1 MKPRENVV
9 EAYARWKDLEL
20 LQKHY
25 AHFSDFLTDVIQDVM
40 GFVCTDVQ
48 RDIGDWIENGP
59 QYRMV
64 QAQRGQAKTT
74 ITSAYAVWRMI
85 HDPTT
90 RVVII
95 SAGEDM
101 AAEIA
106 NWIIQIINNMPELAC
121 LRPDR
126 TQGDRASVTAYD
138 IHYSLKGPEKSPSVA
153 CVGITSTVQGK
164 RADILIADDIESAK
178 NTQSAVQRERIV
190 HLSKDFTSICAKGD
204 IIYLGT
210 PQNTDSLYSGLPSRG
225 VAIRIWPGRYP
236 TAEQL
241 PEYEGFIAPY
251 ILERIKADPSLQT
264 GGGPLGLSGQ
274 PLDPVIVDET
284 QLCKKEIDQ
293 GTAYFNLQYMLN
305 TSLTDRDRYPLKIAN
320 IRFMSFDRD
329 AKRAPMVLGFVRSP
343 EQIISSPVDFPIKD
357 KFYRVKESEQ
367 YASMP
372 TYMMYV
378 DPAGGGQNADETAY
392 AVTGFLAGRIF
403 VVDVGGVAGGYS
415 EESTDKIVAVAK
427 QWNIKFMHIE
437 SNFGNGALAATIRPK
452 LKKALPACGIEDV
465 WESGQKELRIIDIIE
480 PILNAGKLVVAEELI
495 MDDWERCKHYPMD
508 KRFTYSLFFQLA
520 RITRDKGALFH
531 EDRLDALAGAIRP
544 WAESVSADDEKAVQ
558 AAKQAEYR
566 KMMSNPLGNGRPIM
580 KAFGVRTDIGGP
592 NALAKHGLNFR
603 TNRR

>member
-1 MKPRENVV
+1 MKARETVV
-9 EAYARWKDLEL
+9 EAYARWQELEL
-20 LQKHY
+20 IQKHY
-25 AHFSDFLTDVIQDVM
+25 AKFSDFLTDVIQDVM
-40 GFVCTDVQ
+40 GFICTDVQ
-48 RDIGDWIENGP
+48 INIGEWVSDGP

-74 ITSAYAVWRMI
+74 ITAAYAVWRII

-90 RVVII
+90 RVVIV

-106 NWIIQIINNMPELAC
+106 NWIIQIINNMPELEC

-126 TQGDRASVTAYD
+126 TQGDRASISAYD

-153 CVGITSTVQGK
+153 CIGITSTMQGK

-178 NTQSAVQRERIV
+178 NTQSAVQRERII

-225 VAIRIWPGRYP
+225 VAVRIWPGRYP
-236 TAEQL
+236 TVEEL
-241 PEYEGFIAPY
+241 PQYDGFLAPY
-251 ILERIKADPSLQT
+251 IIERIKNNPSLQT

-274 PLDPVIVDET
+274 PLDPQIVDEE
-284 QLCKKEIDQ
+284 QLTKKEIDQ
-293 GTAYFNLQYMLN
+293 GKAYFNLQYMLN
-305 TSLTDRDRYPLKIAN
+305 TTLTDQDRYPLKLGN

-329 AKRAPMVLGFVRSP
+329 AKRGPMVLGFVRSSDQEIQKP
-343 EQIISSPVDFPIKD
+343 TNFPIKD
-357 KFYRVKESEQ
+357 KMYRVKESES
-367 YASMP
+367 YGAMP

-403 VVDVGGVAGGYS
+403 VVDVGGVAGGFHDTS
-415 EESTDKIVAVAK
+415 IDALVAVAK

-437 SNFGNGALAATIRPK
+437 QNFGNGALAAVIRPK
-452 LKKALPACGIEDV
+452 LKKALPSCGIEEV

-495 MDDWERCKHYPMD
+495 ADDWARCQHYPME

-520 RITRDKGALFH
+520 RITREKGALFH

-544 WAESVSADDEKAVQ
+544 WAESVAADDEKAVM

-566 KMMSNPLGNGRPIM
+566 KLMSNPLGNGRPLM
-580 KAFGVRTDIGGP
+580 SAFGVRTDTLAP
-592 NALAKHGLNFR
+592 NALAKHGRNFSL
-603 TNRR
+603 RR